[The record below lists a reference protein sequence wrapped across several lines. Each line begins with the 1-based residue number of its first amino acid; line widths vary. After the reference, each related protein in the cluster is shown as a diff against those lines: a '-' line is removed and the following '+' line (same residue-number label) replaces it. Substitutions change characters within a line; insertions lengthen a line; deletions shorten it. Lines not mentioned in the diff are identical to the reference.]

1 MIKLGDTYHVG
12 MESDDIPRIAADDR
26 TPREAVSRAYYKLRE
41 VATRTNVL
49 KWANDVSESRICALD
64 VGASPGGWSYFLSA
78 KCKHVHAVDP
88 AEMASPI
95 PENVTHYQDKI
106 ENVVSKEIIKPNSI
120 HLYVCDMNANPRVM
134 ITVFESATSLLV
146 HGAVVV
152 LTFKSFKDNG
162 GESKKAFLEGGDDG
176 KWKDPKK
183 DEAAFDLLRVPM
195 RIKMYSLLELLQR
208 EYIIPNTLQVLHLMS
223 NGVQE
228 RTAVFQFRR
237 SLSPSSS

>member
-1 MIKLGDTYHVG
+1 MATDRHERHRPT
-12 MESDDIPRIAADDR
+12 PRSNTD

-41 VATRTNVL
+41 VATRTQVL
-49 KWANDVSESRICALD
+49 KCANDVSESQICALD
-64 VGASPGGWSYFLSA
+64 VGASPGGWSYFLST

-95 PENVTHYQDKI
+95 PKNVTHYQDKI
-106 ENVVSKEIIKPNSI
+106 ENVVSKGIIKPNSI

-134 ITVFESATSLLV
+134 ITVFQSATLLLV

-152 LTFKSFKDNG
+152 LTFKSFKDRV
-162 GESKKAFLEGGDDG
+162 GESKKAFLKSSIDG
-176 KWKDPKK
+176 EWKDHPKK

-195 RIKMYSLLELLQR
+195 RIKMYSLLEVLQR
-208 EYIIPNTLQVLHLMS
+208 EYAIPNTLQVIHLMS

-228 RTAVFQFRR
+228 RTAVFRFRR
-237 SLSPSSS
+237 SSSSSSSSSS